1 MDKKAMFK
9 FGYGLYVLTSGDEV
23 RKSGCIINT
32 AIQVTSNP
40 NCISITVNKQNFTH
54 DLIKEN
60 GVFNVSVISEDADF
74 SLFTH
79 FGFQSGR
86 NVNKFAD
93 FTDYKVSANDTPYI
107 TRYTNAYL
115 SGKVK
120 QEIDLGTHTMFIAD
134 VTQAVVLSDV
144 PTATYDYYQK
154 HIKLQP
160 EAKQAAEGGTTEKSN
175 GKTKWRCTVCGY
187 EYEGEELPEDFVCPL
202 CKHGAD
208 DFEKVE

>member
-1 MDKKAMFK
+1 MDKKAMYK
-9 FGYGLYVLTSGDEV
+9 FGYGLYVLTSGNEV
-23 RKSGCIINT
+23 QKNGCIINT

-40 NCISITVNKQNFTH
+40 NCMSITVNKQNYTH

-60 GVFNVSVISEDADF
+60 GIFNISVISEDADF

-86 NVNKFAD
+86 DVNKFAD
-93 FTDYKVSANDTPYI
+93 FTDYKMSANDTPYI
-107 TRYTNAYL
+107 TKYTNAYL

-154 HIKLQP
+154 HIKPQP
-160 EAKQAAEGGTTEKSN
+160 AEKKEEKNDS

-208 DFEKVE
+208 AFEKVE

>member
-1 MDKKAMFK
+1 MREMDKKAMYK
-9 FGYGLYVLTSGDEV
+9 FGYGLYVLTSGNEV
-23 RKSGCIINT
+23 KKSGCIINT

-54 DLIKEN
+54 DLIRES
-60 GVFNVSVISEDADF
+60 GVFNISVISEEADF

-86 NVNKFAD
+86 DVNKFAD

-107 TRYTNAYL
+107 TKYTNAYL
-115 SGKVK
+115 SGSVK

-134 VTQAVVLSDV
+134 VSQAVVLSDV
-144 PTATYDYYQK
+144 PTATYDFYQK
-154 HIKLQP
+154 HIKPQP
-160 EAKQAAEGGTTEKSN
+160 SEKKEN
-175 GKTKWRCTVCGY
+175 GENTGEKTKWRCSVCGY

-202 CKHGAD
+202 CKHGTD
-208 DFEKVE
+208 VFEKV

>member
-1 MDKKAMFK
+1 MDNKAMFK
-9 FGYGLYVLTSGDEV
+9 LGYGLYVLTSGNEV
-23 RKSGCIINT
+23 KKSGCIINT
-32 AIQVTSNP
+32 AIQVTSTP
-40 NCISITVNKQNFTH
+40 NCISITVNKQNYTH
-54 DLIKEN
+54 DLIKET
-60 GVFNVSVISEDADF
+60 GIFNISVISEEADF

-86 NVNKFAD
+86 DVNKFAD

-107 TRYTNAYL
+107 TKNTNAYL

-120 QEIDLGTHTMFIAD
+120 QELDLGTHTMFIAD

-154 HIKLQP
+154 HIKPQP
-160 EAKQAAEGGTTEKSN
+160 TEKKDEAKEAG

-202 CKHGAD
+202 CKHGAQ
-208 DFEKVE
+208 DFEKV

>member
-1 MDKKAMFK
+1 MDNKAMFK
-9 FGYGLYVLTSGDEV
+9 LGYGLYVLTSGNEV
-23 RKSGCIINT
+23 KKSGCIINT

-40 NCISITVNKQNFTH
+40 NCISITVNKQNYTH
-54 DLIKEN
+54 DLIKAN
-60 GVFNVSVISEDADF
+60 GIFNISVISEDAEF

-86 NVNKFAD
+86 DVNKFAD

-107 TRYTNAYL
+107 TKYTNAYL

-154 HIKLQP
+154 HIKPQP
-160 EAKQAAEGGTTEKSN
+160 EKKDEAKEAG

-202 CKHGAD
+202 CKHGAQ
-208 DFEKVE
+208 DFEKV